1 MQIFVYLFFNLKI
14 NEIAEKIHMSE
25 SFGFTKIKICGTN
38 QWFCIFMQN
47 FNQKI
52 NLLIKYSKIY
62 CNFGKY
68 WYNISCLF

>member
-38 QWFCIFMQN
+38 Q
-47 FNQKI
+47 
-52 NLLIKYSKIY
+52 
-62 CNFGKY
+62 
-68 WYNISCLF
+68 